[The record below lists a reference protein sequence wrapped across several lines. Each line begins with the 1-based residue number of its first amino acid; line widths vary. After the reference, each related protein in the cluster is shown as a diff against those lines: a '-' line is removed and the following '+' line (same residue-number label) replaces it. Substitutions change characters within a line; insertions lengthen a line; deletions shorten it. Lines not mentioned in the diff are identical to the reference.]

1 MVLRR
6 PAGRILSLVT
16 PRPPPARRVLPTSP
30 FKPPSV
36 GPAAGERLEAGDRVT
51 HDRQG
56 LGRVVRVVDDHD
68 VIVDF
73 GLPDGNL
80 MTVSHLRLTK
90 L

>member
-1 MVLRR
+1 
-6 PAGRILSLVT
+6 
-16 PRPPPARRVLPTSP
+16 
-30 FKPPSV
+30 V